1 LGPALIQEIIN
12 LDRCH
17 VTNVMSLW
25 YLPYNKKLEST
36 EQTCNISNPLRWL
49 FCIFGAHLL
58 LWAFFS
64 CLIKD
69 KDWCQRTVV
78 FTQECPKEPK
88 FLKASISNG
97 EGSTEFK
104 LVIYNTSTVL
114 HP

>member
-1 LGPALIQEIIN
+1 
-12 LDRCH
+12 
-17 VTNVMSLW
+17 MSLW

-36 EQTCNISNPLRWL
+36 EQICNISNTLRWL

-58 LWAFFS
+58 LCTCFS

-69 KDWCQRTVV
+69 KEWCQRTVI

-104 LVIYNTSTVL
+104 LALHIYNTSTFL
-114 HP
+114 HPYMARECTLKH